1 MPTATGASIAPST
14 RAGSEAGGSASTPSA
29 TSTASGRMLP
39 GISTRRRP
47 SSSSRSSSSQTT
59 RRPRGTS
66 FTGRRSSGAR
76 PAQQLCNSGR
86 LPCRREVISGPRP
99 PVRQGCLLKA
109 VPAVGLGVAAVLAT
123 LAPPALGGT
132 PAREGA
138 KLAPAVRAALDAGR
152 NQRVLVLFRGEAEPA
167 LEPGLSR
174 VQGIARVR
182 RALERTAAA
191 DQRDARSL
199 LRARGIP

>member
-1 MPTATGASIAPST
+1 M
-14 RAGSEAGGSASTPSA
+14 
-29 TSTASGRMLP
+29 
-39 GISTRRRP
+39 
-47 SSSSRSSSSQTT
+47 
-59 RRPRGTS
+59 
-66 FTGRRSSGAR
+66 
-76 PAQQLCNSGR
+76 
-86 LPCRREVISGPRP
+86 
-99 PVRQGCLLKA
+99 
-109 VPAVGLGVAAVLAT
+109 GLGVAAVLAT

-199 LRARGIP
+199 LRARGIPQRRAAPRAGRARQWFLRTRRRGRLKAPPSPSRRA

>member
-1 MPTATGASIAPST
+1 M
-14 RAGSEAGGSASTPSA
+14 
-29 TSTASGRMLP
+29 
-39 GISTRRRP
+39 
-47 SSSSRSSSSQTT
+47 
-59 RRPRGTS
+59 
-66 FTGRRSSGAR
+66 
-76 PAQQLCNSGR
+76 
-86 LPCRREVISGPRP
+86 
-99 PVRQGCLLKA
+99 
-109 VPAVGLGVAAVLAT
+109 GLGVAAVLAT

-182 RALERTAAA
+182 RALERLDERERGVLLLRYGIDGGEPRTLEEIARQLGLTRERVRQIEKQALERLA
-191 DQRDARSL
+191 VMRELDALRDA
-199 LRARGIP
+199 A